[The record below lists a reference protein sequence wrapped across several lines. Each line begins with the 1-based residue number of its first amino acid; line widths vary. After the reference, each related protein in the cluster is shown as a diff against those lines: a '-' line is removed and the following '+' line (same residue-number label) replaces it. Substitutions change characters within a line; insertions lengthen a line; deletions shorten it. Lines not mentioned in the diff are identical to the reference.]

1 MSPPRTPQDEIDAAI
16 TRMSGGLNFDD
27 IAASVESTGEALRKI
42 AAELAGRD
50 LTDADLV
57 CPKCQKQF
65 GKRGVKTE
73 DLPRMLAY
81 GAKQV
86 DDLTRLLQLLSGN
99 PDSRPDGTDWLRHL
113 TDAQFQQVKAW
124 VAERQ
129 AGEASHEPETV
140 RKSRGP
146 GELPAG

>member
-1 MSPPRTPQDEIDAAI
+1 MTTTRTPEDEINAAI
-16 TRMSGGLNFDD
+16 VRMSGGLDFDD

-42 AAELAGRD
+42 AKELAGRD
-50 LTDADLV
+50 LTDADLI

-65 GKRGVKTE
+65 GKKGVKTE

-86 DDLTRLLQLLSGN
+86 DDLTRLLQLISGN

-113 TDAQFQQVKAW
+113 TDAQFQQVKTW
-124 VAERQ
+124 VAEKQ
-129 AGEASHEPETV
+129 AGEASHEPDTVQRV
-140 RKSRGP
+140 RK
-146 GELPAG
+146 PAVQPE